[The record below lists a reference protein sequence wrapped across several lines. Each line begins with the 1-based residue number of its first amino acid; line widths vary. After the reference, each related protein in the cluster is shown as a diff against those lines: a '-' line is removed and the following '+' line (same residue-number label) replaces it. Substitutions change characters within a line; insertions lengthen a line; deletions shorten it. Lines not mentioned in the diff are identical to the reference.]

1 MSRRSCCLWPPP
13 GLSSRFGPWRLSGAG
28 QSFCLSRTAACL
40 ARIRQSLSDLMRDG
54 AGRPPRKTESTDSR
68 FPVPERADRL
78 QGSPPRAVTFMYFN
92 NGRCGAS
99 RQNAP
104 VQACRMS
111 SALPGPGQAG
121 GLCLPHP
128 AASGHGIPVRRSS
141 SHASGWRQYYGRSPQ
156 SRRGRL
162 SDTQGHSRARERI
175 PFLPC
180 PAAVCAPFCSLVE
193 SHNKSAHHT
202 EGWPLQSVDLCFIW
216 QVVVQKAAFRYGA
229 HSILLHHAE
238 MFCLWCRRAHR
249 GSLTATRVYGSK
261 IIFYDI
267 FI

>member
-1 MSRRSCCLWPPP
+1 MSRRSCCLWPPL

-40 ARIRQSLSDLMRDG
+40 ARMRQSLSDLMRDG

-111 SALPGPGQAG
+111 SALPGPGRR
-121 GLCLPHP
+121 PVF
-128 AASGHGIPVRRSS
+128 AASGSVRAR
-141 SHASGWRQYYGRSPQ
+141 HPCSPQ
-156 SRRGRL
+156 FVARFWMASIL
-162 SDTQGHSRARERI
+162 WTQPAKPARPLVRHSGPQPRRERI
-175 PFLPC
+175 PFLSC

-238 MFCLWCRRAHR
+238 MFCLWCLRAYR
-249 GSLTATRVYGSK
+249 
-261 IIFYDI
+261 
-267 FI
+267 